1 MGEALQLLAEEV
13 RQRLATHPWGHLLTD
28 RRQPLTLTL
37 SIPLETRNGELLR
50 AEKDSTQALSEG
62 VEALLAHRALF
73 QPGAVFCLRCSS
85 AECEH
90 AHPTQSRE
98 VFAGYGPTGIP
109 RFLELDQWLLESRDP
124 RVNLL
129 YQERP
134 GLITFERP
142 GDKLSKRLL
151 PIYRDRKSGFH
162 LHGQVAA
169 GFYTIRDAAGDAH
182 TLAITLQL
190 ISSGKHPTRRRFGLN
205 LLGIG
210 PHGESLSDL
219 QARLG
224 GLPWEEALR
233 WGREALDSIEKA
245 TARPKGLTK
254 TTLHRRLQGLMGG
267 MARRLEKSRRSQKR
281 RTLHAQ
287 QRHTQSDRPTDM
299 AMADLRQAGESDF
312 LFDIRNKTLVVLGA
326 KGRAHV
332 FSLAG
337 KHVTSVRYGPPAI
350 ERRLERGQWQPASP
364 EERLEMTTALARAG
378 QAGQAGQ
385 AGAKKVD
392 PL

>member
-1 MGEALQLLAEEV
+1 MGEALKLLSEEV
-13 RQRLATHPWGHLLTD
+13 RQQLAAHPWGHLLTD

-50 AEKDSTQALSEG
+50 AELDSRQTLTEG

-73 QPGAVFCLRCSS
+73 QPGAVFCLRCSR
-85 AECEH
+85 AECDH
-90 AHPTQSRE
+90 ARPTNPRE

-109 RFLELDQWLLESRDP
+109 RFLELGQWLLESRDP

-129 YQERP
+129 YGERP
-134 GLITFERP
+134 DLITFERA
-142 GDKLSKRLL
+142 GDQLSKQLL

-169 GFYTIRDAAGDAH
+169 GFYTVRDASGDSH
-182 TLAITLQL
+182 TLAVTFQL

-205 LLGIG
+205 VLGSG

-224 GLPWEEALR
+224 YLPWEDALR
-233 WGREALDSIEKA
+233 WGREALESVEKA
-245 TARPKGLTK
+245 AARPKGLSRTI
-254 TTLHRRLQGLMGG
+254 LHRRLHGLMSGL
-267 MARRLEKSRRSQKR
+267 ARRLEKSRRSQKR

-287 QRHTQSDRPTDM
+287 QRHTQGDRPTDM
-299 AMADLRQAGESDF
+299 AMADLRQAGNSDF
-312 LFDIRNKTLVVLGA
+312 LFDIRNKTLIVLGA
-326 KGRAHV
+326 KSRAHV
-332 FSLAG
+332 FSLVG

-350 ERRLERGQWQPASP
+350 ERRLERGQWRPASS
-364 EERLEMTTALARAG
+364 EERLEMTTALANAG
-378 QAGQAGQ
+378 QQEENQKDESQKANS
-385 AGAKKVD
+385 
-392 PL
+392 